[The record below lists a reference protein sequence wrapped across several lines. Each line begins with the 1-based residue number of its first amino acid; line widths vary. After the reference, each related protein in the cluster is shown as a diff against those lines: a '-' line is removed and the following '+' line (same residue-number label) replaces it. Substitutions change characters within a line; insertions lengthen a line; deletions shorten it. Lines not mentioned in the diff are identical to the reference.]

1 MAYLDATMAEVLV
14 FTFKDGTLLSAL
26 AHDLKL
32 TVTKFVLDVEGDSVK
47 AEFDAASLEVV
58 CAMKDG
64 KEDPGAL
71 PSFAAAQIHKHIV
84 DDVLEART
92 FPTIRFETTQISD
105 AQVKGRLSLHG
116 QTRELVGVR
125 KDSGGKRVAEF
136 HFDQRDFGIKP
147 FSAMLGALKVKAEV
161 VVRVAF

>member
-1 MAYLDATMAEVLV
+1 MAHFDPSTAEVLV
-14 FTFKDGTLLSAL
+14 FTFKDGALLSAL

-32 TVTKFVLDVEGDSVK
+32 AVKKFALEVEGDSVK

-64 KEDPGAL
+64 KENPGGL
-71 PSFAAAQIHKHIV
+71 PSFGPAEIHKNIV
-84 DDVLEART
+84 NDVLEAKK

-116 QTRELVGVR
+116 QTRELSGVR
-125 KDSGGKRVAEF
+125 KDAGGKKVAEF
-136 HFDQRDFGIKP
+136 RVDQRDFGIKP